1 VPGDNGDIV
10 MEQENRR
17 KSDCPGSPQAAIRLP
32 RNRPGIRRIQPVQ
45 IGKVISLWLC
55 DAEGFRGETI
65 MQMNQ
70 KKTRPQVAGNPGPAT
85 AGRRLR
91 AILCLPALAM
101 ICLPLAIVQPA
112 ADAAVQKLAR
122 SNRQVRITA
131 ASIARLPANKPY
143 VIDLKQKGVAYD
155 FDLSGGRINYS
166 RVVVR
171 TAAGDLPIATYL
183 ARKFR
188 EAGIK
193 GWETRRVQLTV
204 LATRGPAKGGLG
216 LKSPTGPSPFTCN
229 PVWCACQ
236 GDDDCN
242 DMFTTNVCGDTAF
255 CVNTSSSSVKC
266 YCERP

>member
-1 VPGDNGDIV
+1 L
-10 MEQENRR
+10 
-17 KSDCPGSPQAAIRLP
+17 AT
-32 RNRPGIRRIQPVQ
+32 
-45 IGKVISLWLC
+45 VISLRLC
-55 DAEGFRGETI
+55 DAEGFGGETI

-70 KKTRPQVAGNPGPAT
+70 KPPRPQVTGNSGPAK
-85 AGRRLR
+85 AARGMR
-91 AILCLPALAM
+91 AILCLPALALL
-101 ICLPLAIVQPA
+101 CLPLAIVQPA
-112 ADAAVQKLAR
+112 ADAAVQRLAR
-122 SNRQVRITA
+122 NSRQVRITA
-131 ASIARLPANKPY
+131 ANITQLPANKPY

-155 FDLSGGRINYS
+155 FDHSGGRINYS

-171 TAAGDLPIATYL
+171 TATGDLPLATYL

-255 CVNTSSSSVKC
+255 CVDTSSPDVKC